1 MGTIRVAWWN
11 LQNLFD
17 TDDDPISADLEFTV
31 EKGWTPEAFAAKKA
45 NLAAVLSA
53 LTVDGP
59 PELLGVAEVEG
70 DDVFTEL
77 LDEVGEPNLRVVRDP
92 GGTAD
97 LRGID
102 VSVAYDQRKLTV
114 VEQRSHVVNLRYPT
128 RDIFEV
134 VFTINETG
142 DRVVVLASHWPSR
155 RLGRYESEP
164 SRIAVAENLAYLV
177 RNHLRFDAATYLQL
191 READDLDAV
200 RRRWETPILLM
211 GDFNDERSTAAW
223 STTCRPRASATG
235 WRARPMTSTAS
246 RPSRPTTPA
255 RTSSSTTLCGRSCR
269 ASRAARSSSPAPRAR
284 HSPTGTRSSTSSSS
298 RGACSPSP
306 ARASIR
312 PACESSTTPAS
323 PRPPSA
329 PGASTARPGTAHPI
343 TYRSSRG
350 WSTDAVT
357 PVR

>member
-211 GDFNDERSTAAW
+211 GDFNDEPLDRSVVNNLQASSERDRVAGPTNDIDGFATEPADYTGANIFLYNPMW
-223 STTCRPRASATG
+223 TFLPGEQSGTFFLASTTTEAFANRYQILDQFVVSRGLLSEPGTRFDPASVRIIDDPRVATPAKRPRGFDRTTRHGTSDHLPIV
-235 WRARPMTSTAS
+235 AR
-246 RPSRPTTPA
+246 
-255 RTSSSTTLCGRSCR
+255 L
-269 ASRAARSSSPAPRAR
+269 
-284 HSPTGTRSSTSSSS
+284 
-298 RGACSPSP
+298 
-306 ARASIR
+306 
-312 PACESSTTPAS
+312 E
-323 PRPPSA
+323 
-329 PGASTARPGTAHPI
+329 
-343 TYRSSRG
+343 Y
-350 WSTDAVT
+350 
-357 PVR
+357 